1 MCSTANSSKLVQ
13 GYIGEKGIGF
23 KSVFKI
29 AKKVHIQSGP
39 FSFAFKYER
48 ESGDHALGM
57 ITPLDEEHEQLP
69 SGVTTRITLT
79 LKRPIHFEEEFA
91 ELFRVSDTLLL
102 FLHKLQKIKIEQR
115 FNENRSSTLY
125 MRGDDDGRD
134 VKLKKI
140 VFSETG
146 NEVTESR
153 YRVFEKDVHDLPS
166 DDARQSNDSAT
177 VVLAFPV
184 DDKYSPLIL
193 PREDVFAFLP
203 LRQAGFRVSC
213 DHDRDGSRSLLMDL
227 GFCL

>member
-1 MCSTANSSKLVQ
+1 
-13 GYIGEKGIGF
+13 
-23 KSVFKI
+23 
-29 AKKVHIQSGP
+29 
-39 FSFAFKYER
+39 
-48 ESGDHALGM
+48 
-57 ITPLDEEHEQLP
+57 
-69 SGVTTRITLT
+69 
-79 LKRPIHFEEEFA
+79 
-91 ELFRVSDTLLL
+91 
-102 FLHKLQKIKIEQR
+102 
-115 FNENRSSTLY
+115 
-125 MRGDDDGRD
+125 MRGDDDGRY

-203 LRQAGFRVSC
+203 LRQAGFKVSC
-213 DHDRDGSRSLLMDL
+213 DHDRDGSCSVLMDL